1 MEWRDKTTHA
11 CAYQSHG
18 AIVGTHSSGSSSS
31 RGLIKTRAHLA
42 QDTSMEEENTARL
55 QGVNTSLF
63 GLAGGAEVA
72 VEVELDNTFE
82 VAREDDAVPALGVD
96 GLEALDVAVGRDLQV
111 VLDVEPVAW

>member
-1 MEWRDKTTHA
+1 
-11 CAYQSHG
+11 
-18 AIVGTHSSGSSSS
+18 
-31 RGLIKTRAHLA
+31 
-42 QDTSMEEENTARL
+42 MEEKNTARL

-72 VEVELDNTFE
+72 VEVDLDNTLE
-82 VAREDDAVPALGVD
+82 VAREVPALGVD

>member
-11 CAYQSHG
+11 CAYHSHG
-18 AIVGTHSSGSSSS
+18 AIVGTHSSSRSS
-31 RGLIKTRAHLA
+31 RGLIKTRMHLA

-72 VEVELDNTFE
+72 VE
-82 VAREDDAVPALGVD
+82 APALGVD

-111 VLDVEPVAW
+111 VLDDSSRRGRA